1 MTPVQSAGPARG
13 TSSEPSRLTDRTVV
27 WALAAGLLTLHAAL
41 AWYLAAPGVGTGNDD
56 AVYLLLARSLREWGY
71 ADLFYVGAPAQSQY
85 PPGYPAFL
93 AILGVIG
100 GERPALFVVAN
111 IILSV
116 TGLALVFDVVR
127 RQDPLVALMG
137 LTFLAIDPLLLD
149 LAGGFRSEPLFMV
162 LTAGSLWLLARPGPD
177 HRAERWAVAAAIG
190 AALTRSVGVALL
202 AGIGLWWLAERRWR
216 AVAGLGL
223 VAGLTVGT
231 WLAWTVIAP
240 RQLPGRSYVAD
251 ATYRPVV
258 VEPRAED
265 LPQAVAPGPADHGAP
280 DSGAPVTPATGM
292 APGAGTPGLVATL
305 GQRLRDNI
313 PSYGRGLLTT
323 LGVPTLAGT
332 RLDGVAWHILL
343 GAFTLLG
350 LWGVSRWWGI
360 AVATLAAHSLL
371 LAVWPYRL
379 PRYLAPLLP
388 FILLAVFWGTRTAGR
403 WLSARAPRVPA
414 YAVTVLLAAIML
426 AGALPRTV
434 RQVETR
440 AACRRVT
447 ALPGNAC
454 HDPAERAFHEATA
467 FISQS
472 IPDTARVLATKEGAF
487 FYYTG
492 RQVVPA
498 YPVIA
503 GQVPDLRAYLG
514 AHGADYVFLSH
525 LKVDEWVLVGPL
537 YAMCGELDLVRSW
550 GATSVLLR
558 LPAAGEPV
566 SHPACAAILAYDAA
580 PWGNRIT
587 APGEPR

>member
-1 MTPVQSAGPARG
+1 MPAESTPGAG
-13 TSSEPSRLTDRTVV
+13 TSAYPPSLAGRPAV
-27 WALAAGLLTLHAAL
+27 WALAGGLLALHAAL
-41 AWYLAAPGVGTGNDD
+41 AWYLTTPGVGTGNDD

-71 ADLFYVGAPAQSQY
+71 ADLFYVGTPAQSQY

-93 AILGVIG
+93 ALLGVIG
-100 GERPALFVVAN
+100 GERPALFVAAN
-111 IILSV
+111 ILLSV

-127 RQDPLVALMG
+127 RHDPLVALMG
-137 LTFLAIDPLLLD
+137 LTFLAIDPLLLG
-149 LAGGFRSEPLFMV
+149 LAGGFRSEPLFMA

-202 AGIGLWWLAERRWR
+202 AGIGLWWLTQRRWR

-223 VAGLTVGT
+223 VAGLTVGS

-251 ATYRPVV
+251 ATYRPAV
-258 VEPRAED
+258 VEPRREE
-265 LPQAVAPGPADHGAP
+265 
-280 DSGAPVTPATGM
+280 SPATEARGPEGPETDSPPPAAGT
-292 APGAGTPGLVATL
+292 APSAGTPGLLATV
-305 GQRLRDNI
+305 GQRLRHNI
-313 PSYGRGLLTT
+313 SGYARALLTT

-343 GAFTLLG
+343 GTLALLG
-350 LWGVSRWWGI
+350 LWGVARWWGV
-360 AVATLAAHSLL
+360 AVATLAAHGLL
-371 LAVWPYRL
+371 LATWPYRL

-388 FILLAVFWGTRTAGR
+388 FILLAVFWGARVAGR
-403 WLSARAPRVPA
+403 WLSARNPRLPA
-414 YAVTVLLAAIML
+414 YAVTILLAAFML
-426 AGALPRTV
+426 VGAAPKTV
-434 RQVETR
+434 RQLEAR

-447 ALPGNAC
+447 DLPGNAC
-454 HDPAERAFHEATA
+454 HDTAERAFHEATA
-467 FISQS
+467 FIAWAT
-472 IPDTARVLATKEGAF
+472 PDTARVLATKEGSF

-514 AHGADYVFLSH
+514 AHGAEYVFLSH
-525 LKVDEWVLVGPL
+525 LKADEWVLVGPL
-537 YAMCGELDLVRSW
+537 YAMCRELVLVRSW

-558 LPAAGEPV
+558 LPAAGEAV
-566 SHPACAAILAYDAA
+566 EQPACDAVLAYNAA
-580 PWGNRIT
+580 PWGNRVAT
-587 APGEPR
+587 AGEPP